1 MIGNLHKAFCS
12 VSKPQICDIVLFRYI
27 YEYQP
32 SLPSSALYVLFIGQ
46 RERLHDRKLAQG
58 LFSSS
63 RRAASRLPRHRS
75 KWIPVRIYIYIYIHI
90 YIYICMC
97 VCVCVCVCVYIY
109 MCVCVCVRV
118 DPLGLRAPSSASSAQ
133 MVSRE
138 KLV

>member
-1 MIGNLHKAFCS
+1 
-12 VSKPQICDIVLFRYI
+12 
-27 YEYQP
+27 
-32 SLPSSALYVLFIGQ
+32 
-46 RERLHDRKLAQG
+46 
-58 LFSSS
+58 
-63 RRAASRLPRHRS
+63 
-75 KWIPVRIYIYIYIHI
+75 
-90 YIYICMC
+90 MC